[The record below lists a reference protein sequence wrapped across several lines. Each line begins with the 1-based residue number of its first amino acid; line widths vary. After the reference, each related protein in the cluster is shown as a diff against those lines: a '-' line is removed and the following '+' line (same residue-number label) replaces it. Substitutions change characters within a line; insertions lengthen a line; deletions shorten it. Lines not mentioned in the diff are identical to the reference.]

1 MIKNASFKLTH
12 NKENLKKIKFF
23 CSKAVMI
30 DILKDDELSI
40 STLNII
46 ICSVKIYLD

>member
-1 MIKNASFKLTH
+1 MPLSSWLIIKKTLRKSKM
-12 NKENLKKIKFF
+12 F
-23 CSKAVMI
+23 CSKVVMI
-30 DILKDDELSI
+30 DIFKDGVSI